1 MTRGA
6 AAMQRMGSFL
16 RENAL
21 WLGTCALV
29 SLLSSFGQTFFI
41 SAFAGD
47 IRATFGLS
55 HAGWGGIYAAATT
68 AAALA
73 MGLAGGVTDH
83 LRVRHLAP
91 MVMLALAASAL
102 ALAWVDTLW
111 GLVLVV
117 FCLRFFGQGMMSQIA
132 YTAVAR
138 WFIASRG
145 RATSIAT
152 LGFAGGQAFLPLAF
166 VALTGQTGWR
176 FPWVL
181 VALVLIGLAPLVWAL
196 MRHERTPQSFAAS
209 SGATG
214 MGGRMWTRAE
224 ALRDPFFW
232 LMIPALLGPA
242 AWNTAFFFHQVHLG
256 EVKGWGHAAVVE
268 LFPIFTAAGV
278 AGSLGAGWLSDRI
291 GAARMLP
298 YYLLGL
304 AAGYALFAVAA
315 TPLAGAVAMSLM
327 GLSVGTSGTM
337 MVTLW
342 ADAYGTRNIGAIR
355 AMLGAVMVLGTAIG
369 PGLTGAL
376 VDLGIDYAR
385 QGWGVA
391 AYFLGASGL
400 AALAARHLRAA

>member
-1 MTRGA
+1 MTGG

-21 WLGTCALV
+21 WLGTCGLI
-29 SLLSSFGQTFFI
+29 SFLSSFGQTFFI

-47 IRATFGLS
+47 IRDTFGLTN
-55 HAGWGGIYAAATT
+55 AGWGWLYAAATT
-68 AAALA
+68 ASALA
-73 MGLAGGVTDH
+73 MVFAGGIADH
-83 LRVRHLAP
+83 VRVRHLAP
-91 MVMLALAASAL
+91 LVMLSLAASAF
-102 ALAWVDTLW
+102 AMARVDTLW
-111 GLVLVV
+111 GLAITV
-117 FCLRFFGQGMMSQIA
+117 FCLRFFGQSMMSQIA

-138 WFIASRG
+138 WFTTSRG

-152 LGFAGGQAFLPLAF
+152 LGFAAGQAFLPLGF

-181 VALVLIGLAPLVWAL
+181 VALILIGLAPLVWAL
-196 MRHERTPQSFAAS
+196 MRHERTPQSFAGTS
-209 SGATG
+209 RATG

-232 LMIPALLGPA
+232 LMIPAVLGPA

-256 EVKGWGHAAVVE
+256 DVKGWGHATLVE
-268 LFPIFTAAGV
+268 MFPVLTAAGV
-278 AGSLGAGWLSDRI
+278 AGALGSGWLSDRI
-291 GAARMLP
+291 GTARMLP
-298 YYLLGL
+298 FYLLGL
-304 AAGYALFAVAA
+304 AAGYALFAAA
-315 TPLAGAVAMSLM
+315 TAPLTGAVAMMLM

-376 VDLGIDYAR
+376 IDFGIDYAR

-391 AYFLGASGL
+391 AYFLGASAL
-400 AALAARHLRAA
+400 AVLAARHLRAA